1 MKTIRITMV
10 IAALAL
16 AWNLSAGQSEVNN
29 ANCVKVA
36 DIKAGNKVN
45 TGSEEIV
52 RSQILAETQKTDADK
67 VVVKMVRK
75 DHGKLGA
82 RYYAKAV
89 ALKCEN

>member
-10 IAALAL
+10 IAAITI
-16 AWNLSAGQSEVNN
+16 AWSLTAVQTEVNN

-36 DIKAGNKVN
+36 DIKAGNKTN
-45 TGSEEIV
+45 TASEEVV
-52 RSQILAETQKTDADK
+52 RSQILAEAKETGADTIK
-67 VVVKMVRK
+67 VKMVRK